1 MVQAPFYQ
9 AGGLSYLGRSHHT
22 PPTFYAVFEQVQAC
36 AAHRA
41 VRARPRRIGETDF
54 PSTGSL
60 IICGWSVGTKY
71 LRNGEGPPQKGESL
85 AGFSGLVAKRSL
97 PGPRQALKFSTSK
110 PLVGGALLSLTA
122 PTFVLNHSVLNSC
135 IPALFGSLVRFRGD
149 WRGRTSGPVSACRAR
164 KFAPSAPVQHL

>member
-1 MVQAPFYQ
+1 M
-9 AGGLSYLGRSHHT
+9 
-22 PPTFYAVFEQVQAC
+22 
-36 AAHRA
+36 
-41 VRARPRRIGETDF
+41 
-54 PSTGSL
+54 TGSL
-60 IICGWSVGTKY
+60 ILCGWSVGTKY
-71 LRNGEGPPQKGESL
+71 LHNGEGPPQKGESL

-135 IPALFGSLVRFRGD
+135 IPALFGSLVRPRGD

-164 KFAPSAPVQHL
+164 KCAGWVGVDAAPLYLHNRVLIHACTLRVIAPVLCDSVSYVHIHRFVVLYIRNLIPIGA